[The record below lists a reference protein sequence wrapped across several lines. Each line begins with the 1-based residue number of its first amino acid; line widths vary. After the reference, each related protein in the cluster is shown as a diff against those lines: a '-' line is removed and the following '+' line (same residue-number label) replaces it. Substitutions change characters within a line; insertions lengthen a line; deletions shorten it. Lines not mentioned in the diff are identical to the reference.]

1 MKFVGVL
8 LTIVTVL
15 SLLFVLPEPILAGEG
30 SGNIEIW
37 NRFIA
42 LIEKRDSDGIK
53 RLLSKDVSTDFME
66 GLTEQIN
73 SKSQMGI
80 DALKN
85 MKFLKEHRASEGV
98 IKLGFEVAKAAGTL
112 PEYLWVV
119 LKKER
124 GAYKILNFEP
134 TQSLTFYMIVIKPHL
149 SSGQDPKDTYGKI
162 IEVLKKRL
170 SKMEFTN
177 FIFTEENGNILLEIS
192 GIDSIEVF
200 KKFIVKTGS
209 FSLNQCWFE
218 EEDSFVA
225 ANRDSVVELYEY
237 PQFEKKNPRKYFVL
251 KTPVVTNEQG
261 GVSESKVARSG
272 LHVPQVQIDFNDQ
285 NKARLEKYTGKV
297 SASRDAKM
305 TLACV
310 LDYKVV
316 STFGVGDKISSGRV
330 WAENITLTQTASMIN
345 ALIGSGPLPAG
356 IEIISVDKK

>member
-15 SLLFVLPEPILAGEG
+15 SLLIVPAPLFAGD
-30 SGNIEIW
+30 SGNIDVW
-37 NRFIA
+37 NNFIA
-42 LIEKRDSDGIK
+42 LIEKRDSAGIK
-53 RLLSKDVSTDFME
+53 RLLSKDVSTDFID

-85 MKFLKEHRASEGV
+85 MKFVKEHRAAENIV
-98 IKLGFEVAKAAGTL
+98 KLGFEVAKAGDTL
-112 PEYLWVV
+112 QEYLWVV
-119 LKKER
+119 LKKEN
-124 GAYKILNFEP
+124 GSYKILNFEP
-134 TQSLTFYMIVIKPHL
+134 TQSLTFYVIVIKPHL
-149 SSGQDPKDTYGKI
+149 SSGQEPKDTHEKI

-177 FIFTEENGNILLEIS
+177 FIFAVENGNIVLEIS
-192 GIDSIEVF
+192 GIETMDLF

-209 FSLNQCWFE
+209 FSLNQCWFDE
-218 EEDSFVA
+218 NDSFVA
-225 ANRDSVVELYEY
+225 ANRDSVVELFEY
-237 PQFEKKNPRKYFVL
+237 PQFEKKNPKKYFVS

-261 GVSESKVARSG
+261 GVSESKVTRSG
-272 LHVPQVQIDFNDQ
+272 LHVPQVQIELNGQ
-285 NKARLEKYTGKV
+285 NKARLEKYTEK
-297 SASRDAKM
+297 ALTAKDAKINM
-305 TLACV
+305 ACV

-330 WAENITLTQTASMIN
+330 WAENITLIQTASMIN

-356 IEIISVDKK
+356 IEIVSVDKK